1 MWEGGFEGR
10 DKPYS
15 ERAINMFGS
24 VDGGMKIDVLWWGVV
39 ELELFAGGLLWGTTR
54 AQEGQNCR
62 NGVLSVPK
70 QLSTTVL
77 LSNHTRSPLSEF
89 VPMAVFEACEWAQSR
104 AATDATDGL
113 LFVQETSGGGRTAS
127 ESL

>member
-1 MWEGGFEGR
+1 M
-10 DKPYS
+10 
-15 ERAINMFGS
+15 
-24 VDGGMKIDVLWWGVV
+24 VGVV

-77 LSNHTRSPLSEF
+77 SNHTRSPLSEF
-89 VPMAVFEACEWAQSR
+89 VPMAVFGACELAQSR
-104 AATDATDGL
+104 DRCDRCDRWSAFRARG
-113 LFVQETSGGGRTAS
+113 FRGGKNS
-127 ESL
+127 E